1 MDFRKNSS
9 TECMLLEPVS
19 ALDAPKSG
27 EIGILKDPV
36 SGVRRLFPHEKN
48 LRDVLLSFAP
58 LILGSTTTFWR
69 RGSPSRAGGVA
80 SVSDER

>member
-1 MDFRKNSS
+1 LSSVSSELVVNPGLSFKRKPSDIATSDFRAFFAKTRQKTLKLDRIRMDFRKNSS

-36 SGVRRLFPHEKN
+36 SGV
-48 LRDVLLSFAP
+48 
-58 LILGSTTTFWR
+58 
-69 RGSPSRAGGVA
+69 
-80 SVSDER
+80 